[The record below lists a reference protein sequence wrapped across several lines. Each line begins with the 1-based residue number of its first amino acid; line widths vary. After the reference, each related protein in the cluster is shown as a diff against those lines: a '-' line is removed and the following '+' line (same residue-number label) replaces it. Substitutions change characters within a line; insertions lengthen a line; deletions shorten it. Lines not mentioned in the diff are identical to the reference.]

1 VTEFLNIKL
10 QIPNIKRFDKL
21 TTLSKVEGQITM
33 TKIPNLTLLKASRE
47 AQLNIP
53 LQVIC
58 FGHWEFVF
66 GIYL

>member
-1 VTEFLNIKL
+1 
-10 QIPNIKRFDKL
+10 
-21 TTLSKVEGQITM
+21 M
-33 TKIPNLTLLKASRE
+33 TKIPNLTLLRASRE